1 MEVNMELFEAILK
14 RRSVRRYKDKPI
26 DDSALGKI
34 LDAARWAPNAGNY
47 NSWRFIVVT
56 SPAQNKQLLHFCP
69 GIDEVPAAII
79 VICAEPKQKRIKEK
93 TRLMYMADCAMA
105 TQNIVLAAHSL
116 DIGSC
121 VVISFA
127 DVAMR
132 EILAI
137 PENVEPHLLVTLGYP
152 AEDPEPP
159 PRRPISEI
167 AFRNDYGEEWKT

>member
-1 MEVNMELFEAILK
+1 MDLFEAILE
-14 RRSVRRYKDKPI
+14 RRSVRRYKDEPI
-26 DDSALGKI
+26 NDIVLEKI

-79 VICAEPKQKRIKEK
+79 VVCAKPKQKRLKEA
-93 TRLMYMADCAMA
+93 TRLMYMADCAIA
-105 TQNIVLAAHSL
+105 TQNICLAAHSL
-116 DIGSC
+116 NIGSC

-127 DVAMR
+127 DIALK
-132 EILAI
+132 EILSI
-137 PENVEPHLLVTLGYP
+137 PENVEPYLLVTLGHP

-167 AFRNDYGEEWKT
+167 AFRNDYGKEWNT